1 MLVAFTA
8 SIFFF
13 LLLIHV
19 ESEVLMPHEVGKFWK
34 SKRQGKGK
42 IAALMPLYQHV
53 HILPTTQLNGA
64 AKMYGRR
71 EKSYNCLLLAA
82 ISLIFSDYL
91 FPPYLAC

>member
-1 MLVAFTA
+1 MPVAFTA

-42 IAALMPLYQHV
+42 IAALMPLYAS
-53 HILPTTQLNGA
+53 NNA
-64 AKMYGRR
+64 AKRG
-71 EKSYNCLLLAA
+71 SQNVW
-82 ISLIFSDYL
+82 
-91 FPPYLAC
+91 